1 MDIRV
6 LRYFLMVAQEESFSR
21 AAERLFL
28 SQPTLSRQIHELETE
43 LGVTLLKRTN
53 RNVILTSDGQRL
65 RKRAQEIVELADK
78 TRQEFAVPTGEVA
91 GDIYIGG
98 GETHVMRYIA
108 QTAVALRREY
118 PDIRFHLHSGNA
130 DDVFERLDKG
140 LLNFGVVIEPT
151 DLLKYDFL
159 RLPGRDTW
167 GLLMRRDH
175 PLAQK
180 SFITPTDLRNTQL
193 LISRQSQ
200 VLQIFRL
207 AWSKHRPPSDRRH
220 VQSAVQRR
228 CHGGTGAG
236 LRAGAGSS
244 GRHDGRSASVLP
256 SALAHKSGRAESGLQ
271 KAAGFF
277 ARCGSLSSNSQSG
290 LRSGFLTCRGPLF
303 VILRFTPDTPFP
315 RAPDRARAPERAGP

>member
-130 DDVFERLDKG
+130 DDVLERLDKG
-140 LLNFGVVIEPT
+140 LLDFGVVIEPT
-151 DLLKYDFL
+151 DLLKYADGSAQYAAADF
-159 RLPGRDTW
+159 PPVSGSA
-167 GLLMRRDH
+167 G
-175 PLAQK
+175 
-180 SFITPTDLRNTQL
+180 F
-193 LISRQSQ
+193 
-200 VLQIFRL
+200 FRL

>member
-78 TRQEFAVPTGEVA
+78 TRQEFAVPAGEVA

-108 QTAVALRREY
+108 QTAVALRSEY

-130 DDVFERLDKG
+130 DDVLERLDKG
-140 LLNFGVVIEPT
+140 LLDFGVVIEPT

-180 SFITPTDLRNTQL
+180 SVITPTDLRNTPL

-200 VLQIFRL
+200 VLRDFSVWLGQNIDPLQIVGTYNLLFN
-207 AWSKHRPPSDRRH
+207 A
-220 VQSAVQRR
+220 AVMVEQ
-228 CHGGTGAG
+228 G
-236 LRAGAGSS
+236 LGC
-244 GRHDGRSASVLP
+244 
-256 SALAHKSGRAESGLQ
+256 ALALDHLVGTMDVRPLCFRPLSPTSQVALNLVYKKQQAFSPAAEAFLQ
-271 KAAGFF
+271 KIKAD
-277 ARCGSLSSNSQSG
+277 CGQVS
-290 LRSGFLTCRGPLF
+290 
-303 VILRFTPDTPFP
+303 
-315 RAPDRARAPERAGP
+315 

>member
-108 QTAVALRREY
+108 QTAVALRRGY
-118 PDIRFHLHSGNA
+118 SLSSAQRQRGRRFGAARQRAARFRRRHRA
-130 DDVFERLDKG
+130 DR
-140 LLNFGVVIEPT
+140 
-151 DLLKYDFL
+151 
-159 RLPGRDTW
+159 
-167 GLLMRRDH
+167 
-175 PLAQK
+175 LAQIRLSASAGARHLGAAHAARSSACAK
-180 SFITPTDLRNTQL
+180 IFHHADGSAQYATADFPPV
-193 LISRQSQ
+193 SGSAGF
-200 VLQIFRL
+200 FRL
-207 AWSKHRPPSDRRH
+207 AWSKHRPPFRS
-220 VQSAVQRR
+220 SARTICCSTPLSWWNR
-228 CHGGTGAG
+228 GWAARWRWIIWSTRWTFG
-236 LRAGAGSS
+236 LC
-244 GRHDGRSASVLP
+244 ASV
-256 SALAHKSGRAESGLQ
+256 
-271 KAAGFF
+271 
-277 ARCGSLSSNSQSG
+277 
-290 LRSGFLTCRGPLF
+290 RSRPQ
-303 VILRFTPDTPFP
+303 VRS
-315 RAPDRARAPERAGP
+315 R

>member
-28 SQPTLSRQIHELETE
+28 SQPTLSRQIHELEEE

-53 RNVILTSDGQRL
+53 RNVVLTSEGQRL

-78 TRQEFAVPTGEVA
+78 TRQEFAVPAGEVA

-130 DDVFERLDKG
+130 DDVLERLDKG
-140 LLNFGVVIEPT
+140 LLDFGVVIEPT

-159 RLPGRDTW
+159 RLPGHDIW
-167 GLLMRRDH
+167 GLLMRRDDL
-175 PLAQK
+175 LAQK
-180 SFITPTDLRNTQL
+180 AFITPADLHHTPL
-193 LISRQSQ
+193 LISRQSHVLRDFSGWLGQ
-200 VLQIFRL
+200 NADTLQIIGTYNLLFN
-207 AWSKHRPPSDRRH
+207 A
-220 VQSAVQRR
+220 AVMVEQ
-228 CHGGTGAG
+228 G
-236 LRAGAGSS
+236 LGC
-244 GRHDGRSASVLP
+244 
-256 SALAHKSGRAESGLQ
+256 ALALDHLVSTMDVQPLCFRPLSPTSRVALNLVYKKQQAFSPAAEAFLQ
-271 KAAGFF
+271 KIKAD
-277 ARCGSLSSNSQSG
+277 CGQVS
-290 LRSGFLTCRGPLF
+290 
-303 VILRFTPDTPFP
+303 
-315 RAPDRARAPERAGP
+315 